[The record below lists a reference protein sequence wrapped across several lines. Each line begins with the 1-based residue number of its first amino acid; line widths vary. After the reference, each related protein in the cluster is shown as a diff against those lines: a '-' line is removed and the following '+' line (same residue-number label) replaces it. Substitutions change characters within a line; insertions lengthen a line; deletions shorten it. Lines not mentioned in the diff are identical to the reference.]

1 LEGLE
6 QKLGGGLEP
15 MHSPIASAA
24 TAHKIFMLNAQ
35 GKTIR
40 RYQIPP
46 PVKYLT
52 FGEVANNQ
60 IKKGLSPSLP
70 VKKVKSVNF
79 GKVASKKVVVSYI
92 LCIWLHTAKGRRKCT
107 KQSTFFAC
115 RPNYAKYSPIYFFH
129 WQKHK

>member
-1 LEGLE
+1 
-6 QKLGGGLEP
+6 

-107 KQSTFFAC
+107 KQSTFLPVGLTM
-115 RPNYAKYSPIYFFH
+115 PNIHQFIFFH